1 MSGVELS
8 DLIGEIYDAALE
20 PELWEVVLQKSS
32 MFVGGG
38 AASIYAKDAVSK
50 TADLTYS
57 FGVGGEFQESYRD
70 KYVRMDPTTP
80 GFFFFDVGEVVDTA
94 DILPYDQFLDT
105 RFYKEWVRPQG
116 WVDMVTSVLDKSTT
130 SYAVFSVFRHELN
143 GRSDENA
150 HRRMK
155 LLVPH
160 VRRAILIGRTI
171 QLNRTEAAT
180 LADTFDS
187 LAAGVFLIDVKGRLV
202 RANLNGHI
210 ILSEG
215 TILRAAGGHLIA
227 IDPATNEAMLAAFAC
242 AEMADANFTA
252 HGIAVPLAGTNG
264 QNHVAYILPLT
275 SRARQRTGVGY
286 AAAVAMFV
294 CKAQAESPPV
304 PEVIAK
310 LYRLTPSE
318 LRVLLAV
325 FESGGVPEIAEV
337 LGISEATAKTHLNR
351 LFAKTGTKRQ
361 ADLVKLV
368 AGFAG
373 PLAKSD

>member
-1 MSGVELS
+1 MSEAELS

-20 PELWEVVLQKSS
+20 PELWEGVLQKSS
-32 MFVGGG
+32 VFVGGG
-38 AASIYAKDAVSK
+38 AASIYSKDAVYK
-50 TADLTYS
+50 AADLTYH
-57 FGVGGEFQESYRD
+57 FGVAGEFQESYLD

-80 GFFFFDVGEVVDTA
+80 GLFFFEVGEVVDITN
-94 DILPYDQFLDT
+94 ILPYDEFLDS
-105 RFYKEWVRPQG
+105 RFYKEWVQPQG
-116 WVDMVTSVLDKSTT
+116 WADMVTSVLDKSTT
-130 SYAVFSVFRHELN
+130 GYAVFTVFRHELD

-155 LLVPH
+155 LLAPH

-187 LAAGVFLIDVKGRLV
+187 LAAGVFLIDVKGRLI

-215 TILRAAGGHLIA
+215 TILRAAGGYLSA
-227 IDPATNEAMLAAFAC
+227 AEPATNEAMLAAFAC
-242 AEMADANFTA
+242 AEMADANFAA
-252 HGIAVPLAGTNG
+252 HGVAVPLAGING

-294 CKAQAESPPV
+294 CKAQVESPPV

-318 LRVLLAV
+318 LRVLLAL
-325 FESGGVPEIAEV
+325 FDAGGVSEIAEV
-337 LGISEATAKTHLNR
+337 LGISEATTRTHLHR
-351 LFAKTGTKRQ
+351 LFTKTGTKRQ